1 MELYDWQKRA
11 LNEISEENN
20 VILSSPTGSG
30 KTKVFMD
37 WALAKGTKIIITA
50 PIKALSNQRYR
61 ELKAAGFKVGI
72 ETGDFKNVPE
82 DFEILCCTQEIYTLK
97 YTDLEDVTLIVDELH
112 YIFENQERSR
122 LYLEGLSNSKANS
135 ILICSATLGNLAKLQ
150 NYIQRLT
157 NRLFYL
163 CVNNERSTELKVQ
176 RYTELVKV
184 QNALVIAFSV
194 RNCEQILDYILCYRK
209 HNTFSGHNKKLSRKS
224 KIALR
229 ERQEKIDIIKKYA
242 AEYNI
247 KGSILDDVSYGVS
260 IYHGKML
267 PKEKLFIEK
276 LFEEKIID
284 TVIGTDA
291 LSIGVNFPVER
302 VVFCQM
308 AKYPGEPISKN
319 MFDQI
324 GGRAGRKGYFDVG
337 YVNFSDDLDIEFKGF
352 NTKKEYSKIIN
363 RKNEEICIL
372 PLPLYSKLLSGETT
386 IAEEVK
392 YIKKYS
398 TEPVDEAALVKEME
412 DTLEF
417 ITTFST
423 LPNFNEELAKV
434 YFEEYTPEENCE
446 IFLSIFTGAT
456 TEELIKFYG
465 IDYYSL
471 LRLRKYIRQLPD
483 VYKYFVKVEELEDY
497 IKKID
502 STPFD
507 IENED

>member
-11 LNEISEENN
+11 LYEISKENN

-30 KTKVFMD
+30 KTEVFMT
-37 WALAKGTKIIITA
+37 WAKEKGTKIIITA

-61 ELKAAGFKVGI
+61 ELKEKGYKVGI
-72 ETGDFKNVPE
+72 ETGDFKNVPN
-82 DFEILCCTQEIYTLK
+82 DFDILCCTQEIYTLK
-97 YTDLEDVTLIVDELH
+97 YTELENVTLIVDELH
-112 YIFENQERSR
+112 YIFENPERCR
-122 LYLEGLSNSKANS
+122 LYLEGLSSSKAKS

-163 CVNNERSTELKVQ
+163 CVNNERSTVLKVQ
-176 RYTELVKV
+176 RDVELANVK
-184 QNALVIAFSV
+184 NALVIAFSV
-194 RNCEQILDYILCYRK
+194 SNCEKILDYILYFRK
-209 HNTFSGHNKKLSRKS
+209 HNTFTKKNKKLSRKS
-224 KIALR
+224 REAVKVRTNKI
-229 ERQEKIDIIKKYA
+229 KIINAYA
-242 AEYNI
+242 KEFHI
-247 KGSILDDVSYGVS
+247 KGEILENVSYGVS

-337 YVNFSDDLDIEFKGF
+337 YVNYSDDLDIEFKGF
-352 NTKKEYSKIIN
+352 STKKEYSRIIN
-363 RKNEEICIL
+363 KKNEEICIE
-372 PLPLYSKLLSGETT
+372 PLPLYSKLLKGETT
-386 IAEEVK
+386 IDSEVN
-392 YIKKYS
+392 YIEKYS
-398 TEPVDEAALVKEME
+398 TEPVNTNILRQEIV

-417 ITTFST
+417 LTNYST
-423 LPNFNEELAKV
+423 LENFNEELAKV

-446 IFLSIFTGAT
+446 LFQMIFKGAT
-456 TEELIKFYG
+456 TEELIKYFTS
-465 IDYYSL
+465 DYYSL
-471 LRLRKYIRQLPD
+471 LRLRKYIKQLPD
-483 VYKYFVKVEELEDY
+483 DYKYFVKVEELEDY
-497 IKKID
+497 IKSID
-502 STPFD
+502 PTPFD
-507 IENED
+507 IENE